1 VPTFNESGVKGY
13 ESTNWFG
20 LLAPAK
26 TPKEIVARLNVEID
40 KVIKGPDLSERFRN
54 DGLEPIGG
62 PPESFG
68 AFLREEIDKYAKV
81 MKAAG
86 IAKQ

>member
-1 VPTFNESGVKGY
+1 
-13 ESTNWFG
+13 
-20 LLAPAK
+20 
-26 TPKEIVARLNVEID
+26 EIVTRLNVEVEKI
-40 KVIKGPDLSERFRN
+40 IKSPDLSERFIRN

-62 PPESFG
+62 PPESF
-68 AFLREEIDKYAKV
+68 ASFLRVEIAKYAQV